1 MRTADSIE
9 ATAESQSEVRV
20 KKPKKTPSEVA
31 AGRARR
37 LANLVAPWNSTTA
50 PKTGGRPKKDISQE
64 IARQV
69 FENNPE
75 MLYKAYTKALSKGQA
90 FAFQVLSDRAFGKL
104 VEKRINA
111 DGGQQDFHDTDERS
125 LSDRIAAIERDLG
138 LAATIDEAGR
148 AASAKAGTKAQA
160 VEAEDSKLLPR

>member
-1 MRTADSIE
+1 
-9 ATAESQSEVRV
+9 ES
-20 KKPKKTPSEVA
+20 
-31 AGRARR
+31 
-37 LANLVAPWNSTTA
+37 
-50 PKTGGRPKKDISQE
+50 
-64 IARQV
+64 ARQV

-75 MLYKAYTKALSKGQA
+75 MLYKAYTKALAKGQA

-138 LAATIDEAGR
+138 LASAIDEAGR
-148 AASAKAGTKAQA
+148 VASSAAGTGAKTI
-160 VEAEDSKLLPR
+160 EAE